1 MYATRYSKPKNIEEA
16 VSALHAAEDGKLLAG
31 GMTLIPTLKQRL
43 AAPDCL
49 IDLSTIGLSGISG
62 AGISGAGIS
71 GAGIS
76 GAGDGLII
84 GAMTTHAE
92 VERSAHVQKQLPA
105 LSGLAGGI
113 GDRQVRN
120 CGTIGGSIA
129 NNDPAACY
137 PAALL
142 ALAAQ
147 ITTNKRTLA
156 ADDYFTGMFET
167 ALAEDEII
175 TEIKFPKTHKASYAK
190 FGNPASRY
198 AMVGV
203 FIAKTDAGG
212 LRVAI
217 TGAGQDGVFRH
228 NGLEAALAQSFDVA
242 AIDATAIEDS
252 ELMSDIHASADY
264 RAHLIKEM
272 SKRALQAIG

>member
-1 MYATRYSKPKNIEEA
+1 MYATRYSKPKNIKEA

-49 IDLSTIGLSGISG
+49 IDLSTIGLVGISEAG
-62 AGISGAGIS
+62 FSKDGISEDGG
-71 GAGIS
+71 
-76 GAGDGLII
+76 GLII

-92 VERSAHVQKQLPA
+92 VERSALIQEQLPA
-105 LSGLAGGI
+105 LSLLAGGI

-147 ITTNKRTLA
+147 ITTNKRTLV

-175 TEIKFPKTHKASYAK
+175 TEINFPKTHKASYAK
-190 FGNPASRY
+190 FANPASRY

-203 FIAKTDAGG
+203 FIAETDAGG

-228 NGLEAALAQSFDVA
+228 SGLEAALAQSFDAA
-242 AIDATAIEDS
+242 AIDAATIDDS

-264 RAHLIKEM
+264 RAHPIKEM

>member
-62 AGISGAGIS
+62 AG
-71 GAGIS
+71 
-76 GAGDGLII
+76 DGLII

-105 LSGLAGGI
+105 LSVLAGGI

-175 TEIKFPKTHKASYAK
+175 TEISFPKTHKASYAK
-190 FGNPASRY
+190 FANPASRY

-228 NGLEAALAQSFDVA
+228 DGLEAALEQSFDAA
-242 AIDATAIEDS
+242 AIDAAAIEDS

>member
-1 MYATRYSKPKNIEEA
+1 MYATRYIKAGNIDEA
-16 VSALHAAEDGKLLAG
+16 IAALSDAEDGKILAG

-49 IDLSTIGLSGISG
+49 IDLSATGLSAITDEGEEIV
-62 AGISGAGIS
+62 
-71 GAGIS
+71 
-76 GAGDGLII
+76 I

-92 VERSAHVQKQLPA
+92 VEHSELVQQFLPVLA
-105 LSGLAGGI
+105 RLAGGI

-120 CGTIGGSIA
+120 RGTIGGSLA

-137 PAALL
+137 PAAAL
-142 ALAAQ
+142 ALGASIQ
-147 ITTNKRTLA
+147 TNKRLIA
-156 ADDYFTGMFET
+156 AEDYFTGMFET

-175 TEIKFPKTHKASYAK
+175 TEIRFAKTRRASYEK
-190 FGNPASRY
+190 FSNPASRY

-203 FIAKTDAGG
+203 CVVQTSDGEV
-212 LRVAI
+212 RVAI

-228 NGLEAALAQSFDVA
+228 AGLEAAL
-242 AIDATAIEDS
+242 TANFNSQAVDMVEIEDTN
-252 ELMSDIHASADY
+252 LMSDIHASADY

-272 SKRALQAIG
+272 TRRAVRAT

>member
-1 MYATRYSKPKNIEEA
+1 MYATRYIKAGNIDEA
-16 VSALHAAEDGKLLAG
+16 VTALNSAEDGKILAG

-49 IDLSTIGLSGISG
+49 IDLYATGLSSITDEGEEI
-62 AGISGAGIS
+62 A
-71 GAGIS
+71 
-76 GAGDGLII
+76 I

-92 VERSAHVQKQLPA
+92 VEHSAIIQEFLPVLA
-105 LSGLAGGI
+105 QLAGGI

-120 CGTIGGSIA
+120 RGTIGGSIA

-137 PAALL
+137 PAAILGL
-142 ALAAQ
+142 DASIQ
-147 ITTNKRTLA
+147 TNKRLIA
-156 ADDYFTGMFET
+156 AEDYFTGMFET

-175 TEIKFPKTHKASYAK
+175 TEIRFAKTRHASYVK
-190 FGNPASRY
+190 FSNPASRY

-203 FIAKTDAGG
+203 CVARSDTGEV
-212 LRVAI
+212 RVAI

-228 NGLEAALAQSFDVA
+228 SGLEAALTADFNSDS
-242 AIDATAIEDS
+242 IDIVEIEDS
-252 ELMSDIHASADY
+252 ALMSDIHASADY

-272 SKRALQAIG
+272 TRRAVRAL

>member
-1 MYATRYSKPKNIEEA
+1 MYATRYSKAKNIEEA
-16 VSALHAAEDGKLLAG
+16 VLALHAAEDGKLLAG

-49 IDLSTIGLSGISG
+49 VDLSTIGL
-62 AGISGAGIS
+62 AGISEDE
-71 GAGIS
+71 
-76 GAGDGLII
+76 GDLII
-84 GAMTTHAE
+84 GAMTTHTE
-92 VERSAHVQKQLPA
+92 VECSALIQKQLPT
-105 LSGLAGGI
+105 LSLLAGGI

-175 TEIKFPKTHKASYAK
+175 TEISFPKTHKASYAK
-190 FGNPASRY
+190 FANPASRY

-228 NGLEAALAQSFDVA
+228 GGLEAALAQSFDAA
-242 AIDATAIEDS
+242 AIDAAAIDDS